1 MKFSAIGD
9 FAQLTFAV
17 PDIVVGLSLISLI
30 ITKVIFGEKYSNLIF
45 PKLSIALSGICLL
58 VTLVYNSFYS
68 EFYNSLFIYNYN
80 LSYIKSIL
88 LSCFFIIFLT
98 ISVLK
103 IYKLFD
109 SSVYIF
115 LFGIINSI
123 MISLS
128 ANNFLSLLLCLE
140 LYSFSVCFLLVGK
153 SGSTEKTKNSVR
165 FLMTSAI
172 MTGVMFFGM
181 SLLYSQFG
189 SLSFSKIHLN
199 NTFASIVGS
208 TLIVSGLL
216 FKLGAA
222 PFHSWAVDIYEKAS
236 TSLVMFFDTIW
247 KFFMV
252 IIFIRVLKIE
262 IEGDS
267 NYFRIFFT
275 VIALLSMFIGAVMPI
290 WQTNIKKFIA
300 YSAVGHIGFV
310 TAAFAAIKTLAE
322 TSVVVSYV
330 FSYCVA
336 SILFFSVI
344 MILKKFKKVETF
356 SDLSGLIRYSQPLG
370 YSLVVSMFAMV
381 GMPPFINFL
390 AKLNVLKQLVE
401 SENYLLLFSS
411 IAYSVLSLFYVGKY
425 VRYVFRENPN
435 DVDVKIPTKFG
446 AILLTILIAFFVL
459 GFFYSSLNEW
469 FYSLLK
475 GI

>member
-1 MKFSAIGD
+1 MRFNAIGD

-17 PDIVVGLSLISLI
+17 PDILIGLSLISLI

-58 VTLVYNSFYS
+58 VTLMYNSFYS
-68 EFYNSLFIYNYN
+68 EFFNSLFIYNYS

-88 LSCFFIIFLT
+88 LSCFFMIFLV
-98 ISVLK
+98 INGLRL
-103 IYKLFD
+103 YKLFN

-115 LFGIINSI
+115 LFGIISSI

-128 ANNFLSLLLCLE
+128 ANNFISLLICLE
-140 LYSFSVCFLLVGK
+140 LYSFSVSFLLVGR
-153 SGSTEKTKNSVR
+153 SMPMEKIKNSVR

-172 MTGVMFFGM
+172 MTAVIFFGM
-181 SLLYSQFG
+181 SLIYSHYG
-189 SLSFSKIHLN
+189 SLSFPKIKLDN
-199 NTFASIVGS
+199 SLASTVGS
-208 TLIVSGLL
+208 TLIISGLL

-222 PFHSWAVDIYEKAS
+222 PFHSWLVDIYEKAS
-236 TSLVMFFDTIW
+236 TSLVMLFDTIW

-252 IIFIRVLKIE
+252 IIFIRVFDILISGNNDYYKL
-262 IEGDS
+262 
-267 NYFRIFFT
+267 FFT
-275 VIALLSMFIGAVMPI
+275 IISLLSMFIGGIMPI
-290 WQTNIKKFIA
+290 FQMNIKKFIA
-300 YSAVGHIGFV
+300 YSSVGHIGFI
-310 TAAFAAIKTLAE
+310 TAAFATTKTLAD
-322 TSVVVSYV
+322 TNIIMSYV

-370 YSLVVSMFAMV
+370 YNLVVSMFAMV

-390 AKLNVLKQLVE
+390 AKLNLLKQLVI
-401 SENYLLLFSS
+401 SQNYLLLFAT
-411 IAYSVLSLFYVGKY
+411 IIYSVLSLFYVGKY
-425 VRYVFRENPN
+425 ARYIFRENPN
-435 DVDVKIPTKFG
+435 DPDIKIPSKFG
-446 AILLTILIAFFVL
+446 TILIIILVVFFVL
-459 GFFYSSLNEW
+459 GFLYSNLNEW
-469 FYSLLK
+469 FYDVLK